1 MMSLRIPSQIA
12 VRYRLV
18 GSDDIRAV
26 WSKSDI
32 NFVWNIPV
40 GLSFTEI

>member
-1 MMSLRIPSQIA
+1 MPSQIA
-12 VRYRLV
+12 VRYKLV
-18 GSDDIRAV
+18 GRDDIQAV
-26 WSKSDI
+26 SSKSDI